1 MAKRRIP
8 KGGSVKNVH
17 TTTKKPLP
25 KEEIDK
31 LNENNKYSLTHH
43 QVNYGNVLELFL
55 KMVSNINSN
64 LTEIARDVKELKDGR
79 SK

>member
-1 MAKRRIP
+1 MAKRKIP
-8 KGGSVKNVH
+8 KGGSVKNEH

-31 LNENNKYSLTHH
+31 LNKYNLTHH

-55 KMVSNINSN
+55 KMVSNINTN
-64 LTEIARDVKELKDGR
+64 LTEISRDVKEIKDGR